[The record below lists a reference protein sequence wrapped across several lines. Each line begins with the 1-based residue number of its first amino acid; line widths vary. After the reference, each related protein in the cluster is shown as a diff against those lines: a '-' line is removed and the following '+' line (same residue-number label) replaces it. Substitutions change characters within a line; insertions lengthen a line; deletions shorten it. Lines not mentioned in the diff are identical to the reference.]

1 MSITRARS
9 LADGG
14 TGSGGGGS
22 YSGGAF
28 HGLRRDDEG
37 KLIYNKVGLNDQGA
51 TVNLTDGSVF
61 DDPTDF
67 EAGSRNDANRKPGE
81 IYDQWLIDSL
91 YMNFYINDDGF
102 LVASINEPYTYDGP
116 K

>member
-14 TGSGGGGS
+14 SGSGAGA

-37 KLIYNKVGLNDQGA
+37 KLIYNKVGLNDRGA
-51 TVNLTDGSVF
+51 TINLTDGSVF
-61 DDPTDF
+61 DDPTDLT
-67 EAGSRNDANRKPGE
+67 AGSRNDADRKPGE
-81 IYDQWLIDSL
+81 VYDQWLIDSL
-91 YMNFYINDDGF
+91 YMDLYINDDGF
-102 LVASINEPYTYDGP
+102 LVASINEPYTYNGP
-116 K
+116 E